1 MSDRVVTG
9 ETVCSGTQYHT
20 KYSDKVP
27 SSHHQLRGALGNSY
41 KWGTQPFKGFSRA
54 LKTESINSKIPIS
67 RHYQGWTIVQ
77 SKRLPEDGTWSHR
90 VRKTWDPICSMSNI
104 SGARL
109 MNFQYKLLSLAP
121 HITGSKDPG
130 KRLPRPISAAALGT
144 MILKMAL
151 STSWS
156 LGGPL

>member
-1 MSDRVVTG
+1 MDII
-9 ETVCSGTQYHT
+9 
-20 KYSDKVP
+20 
-27 SSHHQLRGALGNSY
+27 A
-41 KWGTQPFKGFSRA
+41 
-54 LKTESINSKIPIS
+54 
-67 RHYQGWTIVQ
+67 QGQKNMGPYLFHV
-77 SKRLPEDGTWSHR
+77 
-90 VRKTWDPICSMSNI
+90 NI

-151 STSWS
+151 STS
-156 LGGPL
+156 